1 MYFTFGAAPIL
12 QTAMTLAR
20 SEDASPV
27 GEPDEILR
35 SFHRYLTNKST
46 AMRAAYEGGIHTP
59 QVLCDPA
66 LTEALLDEFETHS
79 PLDDVDYQIRP
90 DESSNVPDASVAA
103 YADRV
108 QSTLG
113 NALEKDPA
121 LGLVVR
127 LALPVA
133 FVRNSGQ
140 LVGGT
145 VSNVPGAVWFN
156 VRSSWSDQD
165 IVEFVI
171 HEFTH
176 TLMFLEE
183 RRYGFYQ
190 NIENLMHKENFA
202 LSSIRRD
209 MRPLDKV
216 LHSAMVAAEI
226 CALRDQFGFGEE
238 SSQVHPSSAELR
250 EGVAETISSC
260 AKVDVSS
267 LLMPRAVEILTGL
280 HEMQAEPAEIV

>member
-20 SEDASPV
+20 SEDESLA
-27 GEPDEILR
+27 GEPDQILR
-35 SFHRYLTNKST
+35 SFHGYLTNKSA
-46 AMRAAYEGGIHTP
+46 AMQEAYAGGIHTP
-59 QVLCDPA
+59 GVLRDPA
-66 LTEALLDEFETHS
+66 LADALLDEFEIHS

-90 DESSNVPDASVAA
+90 DESSDISDASVAA

-108 QSTLG
+108 ESALG
-113 NALEKDPA
+113 DALEKDPA
-121 LGLVVR
+121 LGFVLR
-127 LALPVA
+127 LALPIA
-133 FVRNSGQ
+133 FVRSSGQ

-156 VRSSWSDQD
+156 VRSSWGDQD

-176 TLMFLEE
+176 TLLFLEE

-190 NIENLMHKENFA
+190 NIENLMHKENLA

-216 LHSAMVAAEI
+216 LHSAMVAVEI
-226 CALRDQFGFGEE
+226 CGLRDRFGFGEE
-238 SSQVHPSSAELR
+238 PSQVHPSSAELR
-250 EGVAETISSC
+250 EGVVETISSC
-260 AKVDVSS
+260 ANVDVSS
-267 LLMPRAVEILTGL
+267 LLMPRAVEILNGL
-280 HEMQAEPAEIV
+280 HDTRAESAEIA